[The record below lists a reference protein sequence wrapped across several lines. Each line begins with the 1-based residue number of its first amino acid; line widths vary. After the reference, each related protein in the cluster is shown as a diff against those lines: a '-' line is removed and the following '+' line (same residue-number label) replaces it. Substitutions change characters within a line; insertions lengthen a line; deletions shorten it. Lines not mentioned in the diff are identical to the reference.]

1 MCGGSKFSTFHI
13 PPSTFFLYFCN
24 MITKEYADGLQTLQ
38 HRMLKILT
46 EVDRVCRA
54 HDIRCYLCDGTM
66 LGAVRHGG
74 FIPWDDDADVC
85 MPRPDYERFM
95 QHASEWLP
103 KPLEARCYETDSTY
117 PGAFGKVID
126 ASTTLVEREHYAYV
140 GGVYID
146 VFPIDGMPEGR
157 SAQRMQLWKYKL
169 YNRLIYLLHRNP
181 YKHGHGVSSW
191 LPLLVRR
198 LFRHK
203 SIQHALRKSMLKYDF
218 DQCDLCVNYDDG
230 WRGIMSKTCYGKP
243 TPVLFEGQELMGVE
257 QAKQYLTNTYGDY
270 MTIPPHEDQRQH
282 NFYYLDYDHSYHDY
296 DDPRP
301 FVKQIPH

>member
-1 MCGGSKFSTFHI
+1 MNTR
-13 PPSTFFLYFCN
+13 
-24 MITKEYADGLQTLQ
+24 EYADGLQKLQ
-38 HRMLKILT
+38 QHMLRILT

-66 LGAVRHGG
+66 LGAVRHSG

-95 QHASEWLP
+95 QHAQEWLP
-103 KPLEARCYETDSTY
+103 QPLEARCYETDPTY
-117 PGAFGKVID
+117 PGAFGKIID
-126 ASTTLVEREHYAYV
+126 SATTLVEREHYAYV

-146 VFPIDGMPEGR
+146 VFPIDGISG
-157 SAQRMQLWKYKL
+157 SKLAQKRQLWKYQF

-198 LFRHK
+198 FIKHK
-203 SIQHALRKSMLKYDF
+203 SIQNALRKNMLRYDF

-230 WRGIMSKTCYGKP
+230 MRGIMAKACYGRP
-243 TPVLFEGQELMGVE
+243 TPILFEGKELMGVE
-257 QAKQYLTNTYGDY
+257 QADAYLTNTYGDY
-270 MTIPPHEDQRQH
+270 MTIPPHEDRRQH
-282 NFYYLDYDHSYHDY
+282 NFYYLDYGQSYHDY
-296 DDPRP
+296 DDPRA
-301 FVKQIPH
+301 FVKEIPHQR

>member
-1 MCGGSKFSTFHI
+1 M
-13 PPSTFFLYFCN
+13 N
-24 MITKEYADGLQTLQ
+24 RREYANGLQKLQ
-38 HRMLKILT
+38 QHMLRILT

-66 LGAVRHGG
+66 LGAVRHSG

-95 QHASEWLP
+95 QHAQEWLP
-103 KPLEARCYETDSTY
+103 QPLEARCYETDPTY
-117 PGAFGKVID
+117 PGAFGKIID
-126 ASTTLVEREHYAYV
+126 SATTLVEREHYAYV

-146 VFPIDGMPEGR
+146 VFPIDGISG
-157 SAQRMQLWKYKL
+157 SKLAQKRQLWKYQF

-198 LFRHK
+198 FIKHK
-203 SIQHALRKSMLKYDF
+203 SIQNALRKNMLRYDF

-230 WRGIMSKTCYGKP
+230 MRGIMAKACYGKP
-243 TPVLFEGQELMGVE
+243 TPILFEGKELMGVE
-257 QAKQYLTNTYGDY
+257 QADAYLTNTYGDY
-270 MTIPPHEDQRQH
+270 MTIPPHEDRRQH
-282 NFYYLDYDHSYHDY
+282 NFYYLDYGQSYHDY
-296 DDPRP
+296 DDPRA
-301 FVKQIPH
+301 FVKEIPHQR

>member
-1 MCGGSKFSTFHI
+1 M
-13 PPSTFFLYFCN
+13 N
-24 MITKEYADGLQTLQ
+24 RREYANGLQKLQ
-38 HRMLKILT
+38 QHMLRILT

-66 LGAVRHGG
+66 LGAVRHSG

-95 QHASEWLP
+95 QHAQEWLP
-103 KPLEARCYETDSTY
+103 QPLEARCYETDHTY
-117 PGAFGKVID
+117 PGAFGKIID
-126 ASTTLVEREHYAYV
+126 SATTLVEREHYAYV

-146 VFPIDGMPEGR
+146 VFPIDGISG
-157 SAQRMQLWKYKL
+157 SKLAQKRQLWKYQF

-198 LFRHK
+198 FIKHK
-203 SIQHALRKSMLKYDF
+203 SIQNALRKNMLRYDF

-230 WRGIMSKTCYGKP
+230 MRGIMAKACYGKP
-243 TPVLFEGQELMGVE
+243 TPILFEGKELMGVE
-257 QAKQYLTNTYGDY
+257 QADAYLTNTYGDY
-270 MTIPPHEDQRQH
+270 MTIPPHEDRRQH
-282 NFYYLDYDHSYHDY
+282 NFYYLDYGQSYHDY
-296 DDPRP
+296 DDPRA
-301 FVKQIPH
+301 FVKEIPHQR

>member
-1 MCGGSKFSTFHI
+1 M
-13 PPSTFFLYFCN
+13 N
-24 MITKEYADGLQTLQ
+24 RREYANGLQKLQ
-38 HRMLKILT
+38 QHMLRILT

-66 LGAVRHGG
+66 LGAVRHSG

-95 QHASEWLP
+95 QHAQEWLP
-103 KPLEARCYETDSTY
+103 QPLEARCYETDPTY
-117 PGAFGKVID
+117 PGAFGKIID
-126 ASTTLVEREHYAYV
+126 SATTLVAREHYAYV

-146 VFPIDGMPEGR
+146 VFPIDGISG
-157 SAQRMQLWKYKL
+157 SKLAQKRQLWKYQF

-198 LFRHK
+198 FIKHK
-203 SIQHALRKSMLKYDF
+203 SIQNALRKNMLRYDF

-230 WRGIMSKTCYGKP
+230 MRGIMAKACYGRP
-243 TPVLFEGQELMGVE
+243 TPILFEGKELMGVE
-257 QAKQYLTNTYGDY
+257 QADAYLTNTYGDY
-270 MTIPPHEDQRQH
+270 MTIPPHEDRRQH
-282 NFYYLDYDHSYHDY
+282 NFYYLDYGQSYHDY
-296 DDPRP
+296 DDPRA
-301 FVKQIPH
+301 FVKEIPHQR